1 MFDELKSTIRHDIT
15 HTIFRV
21 TLTRE
26 PVQRRP
32 GPMIESRPDV
42 TGGGAE
48 GGSSA
53 VRRGERQ
60 RIRPERRREEERPQD
75 RAQRPVLVRIGEEV
89 QALPR
94 SLIAAPN
101 TRGWRGA
108 RIPATIR
115 VRDRE
120 AR

>member
-42 TGGGAE
+42 TGGDAE
-48 GGSSA
+48 G
-53 VRRGERQ
+53 
-60 RIRPERRREEERPQD
+60 
-75 RAQRPVLVRIGEEV
+75 
-89 QALPR
+89 
-94 SLIAAPN
+94 AAPAPSAASGN
-101 TRGWRGA
+101 GSGPSAPAKKSGPKIGRNDPCWCGSGKKFKRCHGA
-108 RIPATIR
+108 
-115 VRDRE
+115 
-120 AR
+120 